1 MSTQRIAVFPGSF
14 DPFTIGHQSIVT
26 RAAELFDK
34 IIIAIGI
41 NDKKQSTHSEQERI
55 TQIKKAV
62 KGIENIEVISYHGL
76 TVDVCKQY
84 DAKYLLR
91 GVRSFT
97 DFEYEQNM
105 ADINRKI
112 AGIETVI
119 LFTLPEHASISSS
132 VVRELD
138 KYGYDTTD
146 FLP

>member
-1 MSTQRIAVFPGSF
+1 MATQRIAVFPGSF
-14 DPFTIGHQSIVT
+14 DPFTIGHLSIVR

-55 TQIKKAV
+55 TQIKNAV

>member
-1 MSTQRIAVFPGSF
+1 MATQRIAVFPGSF
-14 DPFTIGHQSIVT
+14 DPFTIGHQSIVR

-62 KGIENIEVISYHGL
+62 KDIENIEVISYHGL

>member
-1 MSTQRIAVFPGSF
+1 MATQRIAVFPGSF
-14 DPFTIGHQSIVT
+14 DPFTIGHQS
-26 RAAELFDK
+26 ELFEK

>member
-1 MSTQRIAVFPGSF
+1 MATQRIAVFPGSF
-14 DPFTIGHQSIVT
+14 DPFTIGHQSIVR

-138 KYGYDTTD
+138 KYRYDTTD

>member
-1 MSTQRIAVFPGSF
+1 MATQRIAVFPGSF
-14 DPFTIGHQSIVT
+14 DPFTIGHLSIVG
-26 RAAELFDK
+26 RAADLFDK

-55 TQIKKAV
+55 TQIEKAV

-84 DAKYLLR
+84 GAKYLLR

>member
-1 MSTQRIAVFPGSF
+1 MATQRIAVFPGSF
-14 DPFTIGHQSIVT
+14 DPFTIGHLSIVS
-26 RAAELFDK
+26 RAADLFDK

-55 TQIKKAV
+55 TQIEKAV

-84 DAKYLLR
+84 GAKYLLR

>member
-1 MSTQRIAVFPGSF
+1 MATQRIAVFPGSF
-14 DPFTIGHQSIVT
+14 DPFTIGHQSIVR

-112 AGIETVI
+112 AGIESVI

>member
-1 MSTQRIAVFPGSF
+1 MATQRIAVFPGSF
-14 DPFTIGHQSIVT
+14 DPFTIGHQSIVR

-62 KGIENIEVISYHGL
+62 KGIENIKVISYHGL

>member
-1 MSTQRIAVFPGSF
+1 MATQRIAVFPGSF
-14 DPFTIGHQSIVT
+14 DPFTIGHQSIVR

-62 KGIENIEVISYHGL
+62 KGIENIEVIWYHGL